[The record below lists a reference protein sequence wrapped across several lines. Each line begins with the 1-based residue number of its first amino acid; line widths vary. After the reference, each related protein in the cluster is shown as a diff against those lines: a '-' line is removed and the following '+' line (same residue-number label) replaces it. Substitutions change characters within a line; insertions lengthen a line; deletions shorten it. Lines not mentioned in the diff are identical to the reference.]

1 MSELFVKIKDKQ
13 RGPYSSKELREL
25 VHNGD
30 FGAHDYVYDNDRQQ
44 WVRAGQSEHI
54 QSLFEKSF
62 IPEHQRTVFAV
73 GGGKGGV
80 GKTSL
85 TASIGIA
92 LAALGYEVVIVDA
105 DLGGANLHTC
115 MGILEPEKTF
125 YDFYTL
131 QCEALEDIL
140 LETPVENLRLISGAC
155 GTLGLANPRY
165 TQKLRFISELKKIAA
180 DFIILDLGAGAS
192 YNVIDF
198 FVAAEQ
204 GIVVTTP
211 EPMAIQ
217 ETFNFIKISLFRKLL
232 RLFRDKPAVL
242 TLIEKYALSSP
253 GRMNSSM
260 DEVLADVRRLDV
272 EASSRMEG
280 VLDKFRPKLILNM
293 VHSHNETREG
303 AALRTAVEELLAINM
318 DYLGYVEYDDS
329 VRKAVKELKP
339 FIIANPKSRASRS
352 VAQLVSVSL
361 LGKNGWK
368 GLRERKKMIRNIRSD
383 ASEYPQ
389 NSFPESDVICSVKCF
404 YWGDCDYQNGGHP
417 CPVRHLDPIFRKQS

>member
-1 MSELFVKIKDKQ
+1 
-13 RGPYSSKELREL
+13 
-25 VHNGD
+25 
-30 FGAHDYVYDNDRQQ
+30 
-44 WVRAGQSEHI
+44 
-54 QSLFEKSF
+54 
-62 IPEHQRTVFAV
+62 
-73 GGGKGGV
+73 
-80 GKTSL
+80 
-85 TASIGIA
+85 
-92 LAALGYEVVIVDA
+92 
-105 DLGGANLHTC
+105 
-115 MGILEPEKTF
+115 
-125 YDFYTL
+125 
-131 QCEALEDIL
+131 
-140 LETPVENLRLISGAC
+140 
-155 GTLGLANPRY
+155 
-165 TQKLRFISELKKIAA
+165 
-180 DFIILDLGAGAS
+180 
-192 YNVIDF
+192 
-198 FVAAEQ
+198 
-204 GIVVTTP
+204 
-211 EPMAIQ
+211 
-217 ETFNFIKISLFRKLL
+217 
-232 RLFRDKPAVL
+232 
-242 TLIEKYALSSP
+242 
-253 GRMNSSM
+253 MNSSM

-272 EASSRMEG
+272 EASSRVEG

-417 CPVRHLDPIFRKQS
+417 CPG